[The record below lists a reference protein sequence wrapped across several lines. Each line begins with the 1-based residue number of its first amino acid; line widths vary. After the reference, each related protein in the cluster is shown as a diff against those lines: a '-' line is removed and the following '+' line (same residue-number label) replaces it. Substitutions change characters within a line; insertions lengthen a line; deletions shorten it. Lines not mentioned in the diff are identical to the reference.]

1 MDKKSLAV
9 SIIAVLIS
17 FVGGFLLANALN
29 KRELDQLRSENARL
43 QSENRKLTLS
53 DEEIQAKLAEAD
65 RRTDDFDFQK
75 SLGIALY
82 RYSII
87 SQEPKYLPDV
97 VRLLERANSSNPND
111 FETLVALAGVS
122 FDLGQTKKDN
132 LYYEKA
138 RKFYQEALKLRPKD
152 ADIQNSIGVTYLLSE
167 PPDHEKAIIEF
178 QKALKI
184 NPNHEKSLENL
195 IRAYTAQGKNKEAEE
210 AKNKLKQINPEN
222 QILKELDKPR

>member
-1 MDKKSLAV
+1 VV
-9 SIIAVLIS
+9 SIIAVLLS

-43 QSENRKLTLS
+43 QSENRKLTIS

-65 RRTDDFDFQK
+65 RRTDDFNFQK

-87 SQEPKYLPDV
+87 SQESKYLPDV
-97 VRLLERANSSNPND
+97 FRLLERANSSNPDD
-111 FETLVALAGVS
+111 FETLIALADVS
-122 FDLGQTKKDN
+122 FDLGQVKKDN

-167 PPDHEKAIIEF
+167 PPNYEKAITEF

-195 IRAYTAQGKNKEAEE
+195 IRAYTTQGRNEEAEE